1 MKTFSFNLCHYTITV
16 TIEKK
21 PYRSFKDEPA
31 KELHEEFKMEV
42 PKTVYE
48 CVTEYIESQRGVL
61 SDATIKGYENVRNKH
76 FAGLMSCRMK
86 YIDEGVIQRS
96 FDEEIEKGYSKK
108 TIKGYRSFILKV
120 LAVYRPDLHPE
131 IRIEKEIADENT

>member
-1 MKTFSFNLCHYTITV
+1 MKTFKFNICKYTITV

-21 PYRSFKDEPA
+21 PYKTA
-31 KELHEEFKMEV
+31 KEEIKMEV

-48 CVTEYIESQRGVL
+48 CVTEYIDSQRGVL
-61 SDATIKGYENVRNKH
+61 SDATIKGYENIRDKH

-96 FDEEIEKGYSKK
+96 FNEEIEKGYSKK

-120 LAVYRPDLHPE
+120 LAVYRPDLKPE
-131 IRIEKEIADENT
+131 IRVEKEIAE

>member
-1 MKTFSFNLCHYTITV
+1 MKTIRFKFFKWTITLNFGRKKV
-16 TIEKK
+16 EEPSEKI
-21 PYRSFKDEPA
+21 
-31 KELHEEFKMEV
+31 KMEV

-48 CVTEYIESQRGVL
+48 CVTEYIDSQRGIL
-61 SDATIKGYENVRNKH
+61 SDATIKGYEIIRDKH

-86 YIDEGVIQRS
+86 FIDEGVIQRA
-96 FDEEIEKGYSKK
+96 FNEEIAKGYSKK

-131 IRIEKEIADENT
+131 IRIEKEIKE